1 MTIYY
6 QQGDVLMVRREIKQ
20 YDGSPVKTKLCHK
33 GNNHTHDFDKEVL
46 QDGNLFF
53 LLEDTTMLHFE
64 HKPILLP
71 VGVYE
76 KRIVREY
83 SHYDEEAR
91 SVID

>member
-6 QQGDVLMVRREIKQ
+6 QAGDVLMIKRENVTLK
-20 YDGSPVKTKLCHK
+20 DAVKTKLCHK

-46 QDGNLFF
+46 QDGNLF
-53 LLEDTTMLHFE
+53 LLNEDTTMLHFE

-71 VGVYE
+71 LGVYE

>member
-6 QQGDVLMVRREIKQ
+6 QAGDILMIKRENALPTSKA
-20 YDGSPVKTKLCHK
+20 VKTKLCHK
-33 GNNHTHDFDKEVL
+33 GNNHTHDFNKEVL
-46 QDGNLFF
+46 QDGDLF
-53 LLEDTTMLHFE
+53 LLNEDTTMLHFE

-71 VGVYE
+71 AGTYE